1 MHAPLSPGDRRLDHV
16 HKLTVRGVSNRE
28 AAPTTAPQ
36 GSGAAPSFETVR
48 RETGKEYEVKVLY
61 SEGVANHTDP
71 EPCVR
76 PVRSRAKRR

>member
-1 MHAPLSPGDRRLDHV
+1 MLRSAATRR
-16 HKLTVRGVSNRE
+16 VSKHR
-28 AAPTTAPQ
+28 PP
-36 GSGAAPSFETVR
+36 PSFETVR